1 MTFHAFLSYLK
12 IVGILLV
19 DIEAKTMPIDLF
31 YEIFDVL
38 TNLIQ
43 LQDNRL

>member
-12 IVGILLV
+12 LIHILFL
-19 DIEAKTMPIDLF
+19 DIEAKTVPIDLF